1 MSALSFALPPRNT
14 FFNLSLSTSLCLLA
28 SYVSPDIQ
36 SVITATKLVL
46 PYRPS
51 DDELYNA
58 ISSFVEELAR
68 KNDYG
73 LVPPLGPDLRR
84 LDNLRAHLS
93 KVTGVNVGPGAD
105 GLLKAYVEYA
115 SKLAARGELVNEL
128 ERALSEFRDGYPNDA
143 MVCDVPMLS
152 ALAPEF
158 MEGIR
163 VLGTIGFKAVSSRFS
178 FSKMRIGLHSAC
190 LGIAGLWAS
199 LIAVRDNLEYFV
211 FPYMSTSAGLK
222 IKTGDLREVEKRV
235 ARALR
240 GCVPRNIPSLALVVA
255 LTTAGI
261 KVLVRRTILAIVQRG
276 GKRVDLME
284 EGLPLSLDD
293 LLNFAD
299 ELYELC
305 KSEETHK
312 RLLNLVIEGLREP
325 RAGIEDEQRA
335 RKLHEVGLKAAQLIY
350 LALTRALRPDEALY
364 WLARSL
370 YAQSDA
376 AFEDYAKRR
385 GAFLTPHDI
394 ECIEEAIKA
403 VLSRSGV

>member
-1 MSALSFALPPRNT
+1 MSALSFALPPHNT

-51 DDELYNA
+51 DDELCKA
-58 ISSFVEELAR
+58 ISSFVRGLTEG
-68 KNDYG
+68 NYG
-73 LVPPLGPDLRR
+73 LMPPLGPDLRR
-84 LDNLRAHLS
+84 LDNLRACLS
-93 KVTGVNVGPGAD
+93 KVTGVDVGPRAD
-105 GLLKAYVEYA
+105 DLLKAYAKYA
-115 SKLAARGELVNEL
+115 CILAARGELVNEL

-143 MVCDVPMLS
+143 TVCDVPMPS

-199 LIAVRDNLEYFV
+199 LIAVGDNLEYFV

-222 IKTGDLREVEKRV
+222 IKTGDLRKVEEEV
-235 ARALR
+235 AQALR
-240 GCVPRNIPSLALVVA
+240 GCVPRNIPSLALAVA

-261 KVLVRRTILAIVQRG
+261 EVPMRRTILAIVQRG
-276 GKRVDLME
+276 GRRVDLME
-284 EGLPLSLDD
+284 QGLPLSLDD

-299 ELYELC
+299 ELC
-305 KSEETHK
+305 KSKSEETCK
-312 RLLNLVIEGLREP
+312 RLLRLVIEGLRGP